1 MPVISGAVT
10 VAANAR
16 SGNILAGEVFEF
28 MPSVGLVNF
37 LLTQAVIGLQAD
49 ILVGGS
55 AEALAAVLP
64 IRAAANP
71 FPVKP
76 DDSVVIAGANAGDRL
91 FVDLLNTTGGAIIAQ
106 FLIEI
111 GT

>member
-1 MPVISGAVT
+1 MPVISGQRS
-10 VAANAR
+10 VAANVR
-16 SGNILAGEVFEF
+16 SGNLLAGEVFEF
-28 MPSVGLVNF
+28 MPSPGLVNF
-37 LLTQAVIGLQAD
+37 LLTQEVIGLQAD

-55 AEALAAVLP
+55 AEALAAVIA

-76 DDSVVIAGANAGDRL
+76 DDSLVIAGANAGDRL
-91 FVDLLNTTGGAIIAQ
+91 FIDILNTTGGAIIVH

>member
-1 MPVISGAVT
+1 MPVISGAVS
-10 VAANAR
+10 VAANVR

-28 MPSVGLVNF
+28 MPSAGFVNF

-64 IRAAANP
+64 IRGAANP

-76 DDSVVIAGANAGDRL
+76 DDSIVIAGALGGDRL
-91 FVDLLNTTGGAIIAQ
+91 FVDLLNTTGSAIIAQ

>member
-1 MPVISGAVT
+1 MPVISGQISVT
-10 VAANAR
+10 ANTR

-28 MPSVGLVNF
+28 MPRTGFVNF
-37 LLTQAVIGLQAD
+37 LLTQAVIGLEAD

-55 AEALAAVLP
+55 AEALAAKLP

-76 DDSVVIAGANAGDRL
+76 EDSMVIVGAVAGDRL
-91 FVDLLNTTGGAIIAQ
+91 FVDLRNSTGGDIVAQ

-111 GT
+111 AS